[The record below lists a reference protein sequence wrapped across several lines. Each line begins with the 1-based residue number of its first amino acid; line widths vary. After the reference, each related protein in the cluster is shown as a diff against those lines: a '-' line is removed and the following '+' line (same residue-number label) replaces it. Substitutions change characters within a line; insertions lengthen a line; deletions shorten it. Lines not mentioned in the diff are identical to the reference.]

1 LSVPLG
7 LSSNGLPMALQIVGA
22 RFDDARVLA
31 AGHAFE
37 QAQPFT
43 QRPPMLQN

>member
-1 LSVPLG
+1 LG
-7 LSSNGLPMALQIVGA
+7 LTGNGLPMGLQIVGA

-43 QRPPMLQN
+43 QMPPLMQI

>member
-1 LSVPLG
+1 MG
-7 LSSNGLPMALQIVGA
+7 LDSNGLPMGLQIVGA

-37 QAQPFT
+37 QAKPFT
-43 QRPPMLQN
+43 VLPPLLQN

>member
-1 LSVPLG
+1 
-7 LSSNGLPMALQIVGA
+7 LPMGLQIVGA

-37 QAQPFT
+37 QAKPFT
-43 QRPPMLQN
+43 VLPPLLQN